1 MMNLGGNVTRSAV
14 FMEISMSME
23 KAIYENGE
31 SFPYLGQ
38 GYILEIRQYPSY
50 KKPGVMTEGE
60 RLVVLTAWRDS
71 ASVKKAV
78 REWYAA
84 RAAAIIPERVRL
96 YQSRMGE
103 NIGRICIKD
112 VKSRWGSCS
121 SKRNL
126 NFNWRLVMAPLE
138 VLDYVVVH
146 ELCHLK
152 EMNHSKDFWALV
164 EEILPDYKK
173 SRAWL
178 KNCRLIEKF

>member
-1 MMNLGGNVTRSAV
+1 
-14 FMEISMSME
+14 MSME
-23 KAIYENGE
+23 TAIYENGE

-38 GYILEIRQYPSY
+38 DYILEIMQYPSY

-60 RLVVLTAWRDS
+60 RLVVLTAQTDG

-84 RAAAIIPERVRL
+84 RAAVIIPKRVRL
-96 YQSRMGE
+96 YQSLVGE

-121 SKRNL
+121 SKGNL
-126 NFNWRLVMAPLE
+126 NFNWRLVMAPIE

-152 EMNHSKDFWALV
+152 EMNHSKAFWALV

-173 SRAWL
+173 RRKWL
-178 KNCRLIEKF
+178 RNCRLIEKYI

>member
-1 MMNLGGNVTRSAV
+1 
-14 FMEISMSME
+14 MSME
-23 KAIYENGE
+23 KAIYKNGA

-38 GYILEIRQYPSY
+38 EYILEIRQYPSY
-50 KKPGVMTEGE
+50 KKPGVMPEGK
-60 RLVVLTAWRDS
+60 RLVVLTARTDS

-78 REWYAA
+78 RDWYAA
-84 RAAAIIPERVRL
+84 RAAVIIPERVRL
-96 YQSRMGE
+96 YQARMGE

-126 NFNWRLVMAPLE
+126 NFNWRLVMAPME

-173 SRAWL
+173 SRNWL
-178 KNCRLIEKF
+178 RACGLIEKF